1 MEITRMRTP
10 HPKLPNGVWGQ
21 IRTLL
26 FHPETF
32 FKALGASTSAWLF
45 VAVVLMMLTGVS
57 EVQRQQRLIAV
68 TPDGTSGDFGAPTV
82 DEGMPMGDPMMPGM
96 PGGGVPLP
104 PTEVGGGGGPTTSV
118 PITQQLEQIL
128 GASGPILAIWLILTP
143 LLAIVPFFNRAAP
156 RWSRALQIA
165 IWATVPLGV
174 LALLQLAYYSAG
186 GKAGEPGLVGIVD
199 ELPFYVSLTAMQKS
213 LLLSASSKVTLFHGW
228 TLALIYLGARQTLRG
243 KRAVVMVIIAAWL
256 ALMVFLPVAT
266 GAYKIEEQLPAIETL
281 PDGSMPGDGTMIDE
295 GMSPEGG
302 DPMGES
308 LPIEEVAPGRPSGG
322 NPSGGKPR

>member
-1 MEITRMRTP
+1 MEVTRMRTP

-45 VAVVLMMLTGVS
+45 IAVVLMMLTGVS
-57 EVQRQQRLIAV
+57 EVQRQQHLTAV
-68 TPDGTSGDFGAPTV
+68 TPDSSGDFGAPVV
-82 DEGMPMGDPMMPGM
+82 DEGIPMGDPMMPGM
-96 PGGGVPLP
+96 PGGVPLP
-104 PTEVGGGGGPTTSV
+104 PTDVVGGGVPTTGV

-128 GASGPILAIWLILTP
+128 GASGSILAMWLILTP

-174 LALLQLAYYSAG
+174 LALLQLVYYSAG

-199 ELPFYVSLTAMQKS
+199 ELPVYTSLTAMQKS
-213 LLLSASSKVTLFHGW
+213 LLLSASSKLTLFHGW

-256 ALMVFLPVAT
+256 ALIVLLPVAT

-281 PDGSMPGDGTMIDE
+281 SDGSMPGDGSMIDE
-295 GMSPEGG
+295 GMSPQGG
-302 DPMGES
+302 DPMSES
-308 LPIEEVAPGRPSGG
+308 PIEEVPPGRPSGG
-322 NPSGGKPR
+322 KPSGGKPR